1 MDDDTKLRVFLG
13 TLVDVF
19 GVQAVLELLQEMTP
33 QQPTPMMGEA
43 QPERRLKGAEVTITP
58 QDADG
63 NSIGGLHN
71 IKTIPYLPVTR
82 QSEIHPRGWELGY
95 KLWPDAVQ
103 FDVHPS
109 DWFYE

>member
-1 MDDDTKLRVFLG
+1 MDALMAFL
-13 TLVDVF
+13 TPLVAVF
-19 GVQAVLELLQEMTP
+19 GDQAVLDALREMMP
-33 QQPTPMMGEA
+33 QQPVAMMGES

-63 NSIGGLHN
+63 NPIGGLHN